1 MMLFQKIKQHLH
13 TSGRGGQLAKN
24 TALLSAGRLGSKILV
39 FLLVRFYTGVLTD
52 AQYGTA
58 DLITNLANLLIP
70 LACAGLSSGFFRFAA
85 DATKE
90 RDRRIVFNSG
100 LVLLAATSFL
110 FICLAPLLLFWDY
123 FSPYVFLVMAYVLVA
138 NLHYF
143 CTEYIRGLGNYRL
156 FALQGLLN
164 TALNIAF
171 NLLFLLPPFSL
182 GVTGYV
188 LSIILADLLASAF
201 VIWRARLWQC
211 VGLRYANWPLVKH
224 ILRFCVPMIPAT
236 ICWWIIGVSDR
247 YMVTHFHGDAANG
260 LYTAAY
266 KIPNLLTICG
276 NIFIEAWQF
285 SAVVE
290 NRKRGEGETEDQFAF
305 RRRSVTNFFSR
316 VFLGYAPLLFIT
328 GGAMIMCSQLFARV
342 LFDPSFYA
350 AWVYIPVLLA
360 ATVFSALSNFVGSV
374 YLVEMNPRMSLLTT
388 AIGALLN
395 VLLNLLL
402 IPSMGAMGA
411 AVATLIA
418 YGGLLLIRMINARSY
433 IPFRCQPSRQIVSA
447 VLLILLALLIS
458 PILNWF
464 VGAAIVFFLL
474 VLNNIGPLYR
484 ILGELISRKL
494 QKKS

>member
-1 MMLFQKIKQHLH
+1 MPFSKIKNFLNS
-13 TSGRGGQLAKN
+13 SGRGGQLAKN
-24 TALLSAGRLGSKILV
+24 TALLSAGRLGSKVLV

-85 DATKE
+85 DTAGNK
-90 RDRRIVFNSG
+90 DRRTVFNSG
-100 LVLLAATSFL
+100 LVLLGGTSLLFL
-110 FICLAPLLLFWDY
+110 CLAPLLTLWDY
-123 FSPYVFLVMAYVLVA
+123 FSSYVLLVIAYVLVA

-143 CTEYIRGLGNYRL
+143 CTEYIRGLGNYSL

-182 GVTGYV
+182 GVIGYV
-188 LSIILADLLASAF
+188 LSIILADLLSTVF
-201 VIWRARLWQC
+201 VIWRARLWR
-211 VGLRYANWPLVKH
+211 VVALRHADPTLIKD

-236 ICWWIIGVSDR
+236 ICWWVIGVSDR
-247 YMVTHFHGDAANG
+247 YMVTYFHGDSVNG

-266 KIPNLLTICG
+266 KIPNLLTILG

-290 NRKRGEGETEDQFAF
+290 NRKRGENESDTEFAA
-305 RRRSVTNFFSR
+305 RRRTLTNFFGR
-316 VFLGYAPLLFIT
+316 VFCGYAPLLFIT
-328 GGAMIMCSQLFARV
+328 GGAMIMCSQLFARI

-374 YLVEMNPRMSLLTT
+374 YLVEKKPRMSLLTT

-411 AVATLIA
+411 AIATLIA
-418 YGGLLLIRMINARSY
+418 YGSLLLIRLISARIY
-433 IPFRCQPSRQIVSA
+433 IPFCIQPTRQIVSSA
-447 VLLILLALLIS
+447 LLLLLALLIS
-458 PILNWF
+458 PILHSF

-474 VLNNIGPLYR
+474 VFNNVGPLWR
-484 ILGELISRKL
+484 IIDGWIRGKIA
-494 QKKS
+494 KKM

>member
-1 MMLFQKIKQHLH
+1 MSLPKFNF
-13 TSGRGGQLAKN
+13 SVFRAGRGGQLVKN
-24 TALLSAGRLGSKILV
+24 TALLSAGRLGSKVLV

-85 DATKE
+85 DATGEKDH
-90 RDRRIVFNSG
+90 RTVFNSG
-100 LVLLAATSFL
+100 LCLLGGTSLL
-110 FICLAPLLLFWDY
+110 FVCLAPLLYFWDY
-123 FSPYVFLVMAYVLVA
+123 FSSYVILVMAYVLVA

-143 CTEYIRGLGNYRL
+143 CTEYIRGLGNYPL

-164 TALNIAF
+164 TALNIGF
-171 NLLFLLPPFSL
+171 NLLFLLPPLSL

-188 LSIILADLLASAF
+188 LSIILADLLATAF
-201 VIWRARLWQC
+201 VIWRARLWET
-211 VGLRYANWPLVKH
+211 VGLGYADRRLMKDIV
-224 ILRFCVPMIPAT
+224 RFCVPLIPAT

-290 NRKRGEGETEDQFAF
+290 NRKRGDDESDEQFAA
-305 RRRSVTNFFSR
+305 RRRGVTNFFGR
-316 VFLGYAPLLFIT
+316 VFCGYAPLIFIT
-328 GGAMIMCSQLFARV
+328 GGAMIMCSQLFARI

-350 AWVYIPVLLA
+350 AWVYIPVLLS
-360 ATVFSALSNFVGSV
+360 ATVFSALANFVGSV
-374 YLVEMNPRMSLLTT
+374 YLVEKKPRMSLLTT
-388 AIGALLN
+388 ALGALIN

-411 AVATLIA
+411 ALATLIA
-418 YGGLLLIRMINARSY
+418 YGALLLIRMINARRY
-433 IPFRCQPSRQIVSA
+433 IPFRCQPTRQILSTA
-447 VLLILLALLIS
+447 LLVLLALLIS
-458 PILNWF
+458 PILHSF
-464 VGAAIVFFLL
+464 VAAAIVFFLL
-474 VLNNIGPLYR
+474 VLNNVGPLGR
-484 ILGELISRKL
+484 ILGGWLLGNRK
-494 QKKS
+494 KKS